1 MCRARSWVKE
11 GGVAP
16 LRWGRDTMPL
26 QATGRGGQRRSTAL
40 GTRVHGQNGV
50 ITSMASMGEALA
62 GQGSPRDHARWLE
75 GYQSIFMARP
85 RRLGCWISS

>member
-40 GTRVHGQNGV
+40 GTRVHG
-50 ITSMASMGEALA
+50 
-62 GQGSPRDHARWLE
+62 
-75 GYQSIFMARP
+75 
-85 RRLGCWISS
+85 